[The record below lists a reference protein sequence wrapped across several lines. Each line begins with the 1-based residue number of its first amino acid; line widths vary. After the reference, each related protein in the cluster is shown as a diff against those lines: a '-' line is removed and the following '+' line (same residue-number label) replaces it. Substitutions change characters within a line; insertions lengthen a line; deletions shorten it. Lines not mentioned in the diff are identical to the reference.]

1 MTDLQLGSLIAGG
14 AIVAAVYAFN
24 WWQEHRYRKQ
34 AAKAFARSQPDVLL
48 DTPQNLVRKGDQQRL
63 EPALAAPSIATAGVR
78 EEPVLAGHTVEE
90 VYDDEPDYAAPSYA
104 PTAPVAEPVSPR
116 NTQPAFAA
124 TAPMV
129 DVDDESEIGLLDP
142 SLDFIAEVHTGVD
155 IPAGEIPPFPGAKRV
170 RVIGLNEA
178 GQWQAVYGSNGNAF
192 SELRI
197 GLQLVDRQG
206 ALTQE
211 QLNGFCMAVQQFA
224 DEHDAS
230 VTFPQRSAKLA
241 AAANLDEFCASV
253 DVLIGL
259 NVMASGN
266 PLPMEK
272 VRVLAEHAG
281 LIKAPDGTFQYRS
294 ETGKALFS
302 LTNHDQTPFGMTSE
316 GITLLFDVPRAAGG
330 LSVFEYVCQFALHL
344 CSQLGATL
352 VDDNGKP
359 LTTASLTSIHQQ
371 LAQIYARMDER
382 GIEPGS
388 ATALRLFA

>member
-34 AAKAFARSQPDVLL
+34 AAKAFARNQPDVLL
-48 DTPQNLVRKGDQQRL
+48 ETPQNVVRKGDNQRL
-63 EPALAAPSIATAGVR
+63 EPALNTPAAKTGDMR
-78 EEPVLAGHTVEE
+78 EEPVLAGHTVGEVFQEE
-90 VYDDEPDYAAPSYA
+90 EPATTDEPAWA
-104 PTAPVAEPVSPR
+104 SPASVVPR
-116 NTQPAFAA
+116 PQPAAQSAPQSA
-124 TAPMV
+124 TS
-129 DVDDESEIGLLDP
+129 DEDAETSLLDP
-142 SLDFIAEVHTGVD
+142 AFDFIAEVHAGVD
-155 IPAGEIPPFPGAKRV
+155 IPAGDVPPFPAAKRV

-178 GQWQAVYGSNGNAF
+178 GQWQTVYGSTGNAF

-224 DEHDAS
+224 DEHEAS

-241 AAANLDEFCASV
+241 TAAQLDEFCASV
-253 DVLIGL
+253 DVMIGL
-259 NVMASGN
+259 NVMATGN

-281 LIKAPDGTFQYRS
+281 LVKAPDGSFQYRS
-294 ETGKALFS
+294 DSGKTLFS
-302 LTNHDQTPFGMTSE
+302 LTNHDQTPFGTTSE

-330 LSVFEYVCQFALHL
+330 LSVFEYVCQFAIQL
-344 CSQLGATL
+344 CTQLGATL

-359 LTTASLTSIHQQ
+359 LTNASLTNIHDQ
-371 LAQIYARMDER
+371 LGQIYAQMDEQ

-388 ATALRLFA
+388 PAALRLFA

>member
-34 AAKAFARSQPDVLL
+34 AAKAFARNQPDVLL
-48 DTPQNLVRKGDQQRL
+48 DTPQNVVRKGDAQRL
-63 EPALAAPSIATAGVR
+63 EPALNTPSFTAGDVR
-78 EEPVLAGHTVEE
+78 EEPVLAGHTVAE
-90 VYDDEPDYAAPSYA
+90 VLQDDEAPQPEPAWTAPEPVAPRPQTTAQPAPS
-104 PTAPVAEPVSPR
+104 
-116 NTQPAFAA
+116 A
-124 TAPMV
+124 TA
-129 DVDDESEIGLLDP
+129 DEDAETSLLDP
-142 SLDFIAEVHTGVD
+142 AFDFIAEVHAGVD
-155 IPAGEIPPFPGAKRV
+155 IPAGEVPPFPATKRV

-178 GQWQAVYGSNGNAF
+178 GQWQTVYGSTGNAF
-192 SELRI
+192 SELRM

-230 VTFPQRSAKLA
+230 VTFPQRSAKLSTA
-241 AAANLDEFCASV
+241 AQLDEFCASV

-259 NVMASGN
+259 NVMATGN

-281 LIKAPDGTFQYRS
+281 LVKAPDGTFQYRS
-294 ETGKALFS
+294 ESGKSLFS
-302 LTNHDQTPFGMTSE
+302 LTNHDQSPFGTTSE
-316 GITLLFDVPRAAGG
+316 GVTLLFDVPRAAGG
-330 LSVFEYVCQFALHL
+330 LSVFEYVCQFAIQL
-344 CSQLGATL
+344 CTQLGATL

-359 LTTASLTSIHQQ
+359 LTNASLTNIHQQ
-371 LAQIYARMDER
+371 LAQIYTRMDEQ

-388 ATALRLFA
+388 PVALRLFA

>member
-34 AAKAFARSQPDVLL
+34 AAKAFARNQPDVLL
-48 DTPQNLVRKGDQQRL
+48 DTPQNVVRKGDNQRL
-63 EPALAAPSIATAGVR
+63 EPALNTAVAKTGELR
-78 EEPVLAGHTVEE
+78 EEPVLAGHTVGEVLQEE
-90 VYDDEPDYAAPSYA
+90 
-104 PTAPVAEPVSPR
+104 APVAEEPAWTAPAPVAPR
-116 NTQPAFAA
+116 PAAQPAAQSA
-124 TAPMV
+124 TA
-129 DVDDESEIGLLDP
+129 DEDAETSLLDP
-142 SLDFIAEVHTGVD
+142 AFDFIAEVHAGVD
-155 IPAGEIPPFPGAKRV
+155 IPAGEVPPFPAAKRV

-178 GQWQAVYGSNGNAF
+178 GQWQTVYGSTGNAF

-224 DEHDAS
+224 DEHEAS
-230 VTFPQRSAKLA
+230 VTFPQRSAKLSA
-241 AAANLDEFCASV
+241 AAQLDEFCASV
-253 DVLIGL
+253 DVMIGL
-259 NVMASGN
+259 NVMATGN

-281 LIKAPDGTFQYRS
+281 LVKAPDGTFQYRS
-294 ETGKALFS
+294 DSGKTLFS
-302 LTNHDQTPFGMTSE
+302 LTNHDQTPFGTTSE
-316 GITLLFDVPRAAGG
+316 GVTLLFDVPRAAGG
-330 LSVFEYVCQFALHL
+330 LSVFEYVCQFAIQL
-344 CSQLGATL
+344 CTQLGATL

-359 LTTASLTSIHQQ
+359 LTNASLTNIHDQ
-371 LAQIYARMDER
+371 LGQIYAQMDEQ

-388 ATALRLFA
+388 PAALRLFA